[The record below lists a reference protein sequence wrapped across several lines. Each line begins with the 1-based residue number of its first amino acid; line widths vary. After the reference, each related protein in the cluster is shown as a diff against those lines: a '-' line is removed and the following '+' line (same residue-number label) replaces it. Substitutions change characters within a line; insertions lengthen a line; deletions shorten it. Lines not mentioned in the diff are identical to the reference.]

1 MRNTTDQ
8 SSLLVL
14 MPLLTN
20 RALWQPPQAA
30 PLYAGVMAIFCVSLG
45 KSTWPFQGIS
55 EPLPERRKHEK
66 KVWLWFPYVE
76 RQLREVPASL
86 EEGQNVKA
94 DCVPLNM
101 HAVISSVTIHK
112 TKKQYLNQ
120 QTGKTETTAT
130 ANQESKKRLEKKAK
144 RAETR
149 RKNIQ
154 NSY

>member
-1 MRNTTDQ
+1 M
-8 SSLLVL
+8 
-14 MPLLTN
+14 
-20 RALWQPPQAA
+20 
-30 PLYAGVMAIFCVSLG
+30 
-45 KSTWPFQGIS
+45 
-55 EPLPERRKHEK
+55 
-66 KVWLWFPYVE
+66 E